1 MTQTDRA
8 AMTMLEA
15 VTHTIAGIDGPISSR
30 VGAGV
35 LLALSGIIQ
44 ERRAPLEMNTL
55 QAIMGLVVAI
65 RDDVAA

>member
-15 VTHTIAGIDGPISSR
+15 VTHTIAQVDGPISSR
-30 VGAGV
+30 IGAGI

-44 ERRAPLEMNTL
+44 ERRVPLDMATL
-55 QAIMGLVVAI
+55 EAIMGLVVAI
-65 RDDVAA
+65 RTEITA